1 MQIKIKLISVY
12 FFLRLL
18 GPGSQ
23 NLPITGPVITEP
35 GLRVGNRVVVM
46 DNGFGIFP
54 NAEEQIDFVDQS
66 GYLFGP
72 SLAATLNNV
81 PSALHWWNEES
92 KLLDG
97 ESQADCCCVMSHK
110 LIPLL
115 EQQRETE
122 IQEKKRKRQE
132 DFDYKNSL
140 NKNVSDNME
149 TENKIEVQNNTRS
162 DNSSVDNDSTSDTAQ
177 LLAESIVA
185 SVLRPNPASE
195 REENQEPTRQSAIDE
210 AQDVVNN
217 VVETIVT
224 RRLTMNSDSNQTVSQ
239 PVSFIS
245 NDQAPVTWEFA
256 EGPVANMTLID
267 SENPPQEFTEHS
279 VLNMTLIDSE
289 NQASNQTES
298 ISEEEVPEMAM
309 NANQLFEDAQS
320 VTQTVETNRA
330 DVNSYRNE
338 DSEIIEILNN
348 SEHLSENSMEL
359 RITHVQTIED
369 FSSQDD
375 ESELTD
381 TQRSSDMVEQTL
393 EHITQMTNDIVS
405 AIETTTEMYTSQQEQ
420 LAEPGHPGG
429 SQGSSLDYLPSTESL
444 ISSEE
449 NVQDNQDEVQ
459 DISCSSQV
467 TVVPQPPAVD
477 PLYEVPEGVDP
488 SFLEALP
495 EDVRREV
502 ITEQRRLMRL
512 QQRTAA
518 NTSGIENNAAGGTS
532 EVSPEFLAALPPALQ
547 EEVLAQQRLEQQRQ
561 AAASVNPDDP
571 VDTAAF
577 FQNLQPSLRQ
587 AVS

>member
-1 MQIKIKLISVY
+1 M
-12 FFLRLL
+12 
-18 GPGSQ
+18 
-23 NLPITGPVITEP
+23 ITEP
-35 GLRVGNRVVVM
+35 SLRVGNRVVVM

-115 EQQRETE
+115 EQQREVE
-122 IQEKKRKRQE
+122 VQEKKRKRQE

-140 NKNVSDNME
+140 NKNNTDNME
-149 TENKIEVQNNTRS
+149 TENKTDVPNITRS
-162 DNSSVDNDSTSDTAQ
+162 ENSLLDNDSTIDTAQ

-185 SVLRPNPASE
+185 SVLRPNTTSE
-195 REENQEPTRQSAIDE
+195 REDLSGVSASVESQETGT
-210 AQDVVNN
+210 N
-217 VVETIVT
+217 VTETIGT
-224 RRLTMNSDSNQTVSQ
+224 RRLTMNRDSIQPTSQ

-245 NDQAPVTWEFA
+245 NNHGPVTWEFA
-256 EGPVANMTLID
+256 EGPVSALID
-267 SENPPQEFTEHS
+267 SQNRQRELTEHP
-279 VLNMTLIDSE
+279 VLNMTLIDSD
-289 NQASNQTES
+289 NQSTQPES
-298 ISEEEVPEMAM
+298 ISEEETPEIT
-309 NANQLFEDAQS
+309 QS
-320 VTQTVETNRA
+320 TNPSSEESETLTNTQSSESDQPSSDTSN
-330 DVNSYRNE
+330 VNRNE

-348 SEHLSENSMEL
+348 TIIENVQSSDMQIC
-359 RITHVQTIED
+359 ITHVRTIDD
-369 FSSQDD
+369 FDQFPSNYVD
-375 ESELTD
+375 SENND
-381 TQRSSDMVEQTL
+381 TQGRNEVDDQPIEQ
-393 EHITQMTNDIVS
+393 ITQIANDIVS
-405 AIETTTEMYTSQQEQ
+405 AIETTTEMYTSQLEQ
-420 LAEPGHPGG
+420 LAEPSHPSG
-429 SQGSSLDYLPSTESL
+429 SQGSSLDYLPSSESI

-449 NVQDNQDEVQ
+449 NVQDNNEEVQ
-459 DISCSSQV
+459 DISCSSQI
-467 TVVPQPPAVD
+467 TVVPQPPTENAD
-477 PLYEVPEGVDP
+477 PLFEVPDGVDP

-512 QQRTAA
+512 QQRTQI
-518 NTSGIENNAAGGTS
+518 TSGVENAIPGGSS

-547 EEVLAQQRLEQQRQ
+547 EEVLAQQRLERQRQ
-561 AAASVNPDDP
+561 AAASVNPEDP

-587 AVS
+587 AVSFKFFLNFHLGPVFSSAD